1 MNVGKA
7 VEILLVEDNPG
18 DIKLIREAFKEF
30 KVSNNLHVVNDG
42 IEALAFLRREGAYAG
57 AKEIDLII
65 LDLSLPKKHGLE
77 VLAEVK
83 NDVSFKHIPI
93 VILTSSSRESD
104 VLKSYNLHANC
115 YIVKPIKLDNFFKA
129 IRSIDDFWLSLVKL
143 PSQKKKEGDE

>member
-1 MNVGKA
+1 MNAGKA

-18 DIKLIREAFKEF
+18 DIRLIKEAFKEF
-30 KVSNNLHVVNDG
+30 RVGHNLHVVNDG
-42 IEALAFLRREGAYAG
+42 VEALAFLRREGAYAG
-57 AKEIDLII
+57 VKEIDLII

-77 VLAEVK
+77 VLAEIK
-83 NDVSFKHIPI
+83 SDVSFKQIPI
-93 VILTSSSRESD
+93 IILTSSSKESD

-143 PSQKKKEGDE
+143 PSQKKKEVDE